1 MDELAK
7 QTMNR
12 TFKTSAVRVCRSG
25 RAAVAEMKGT
35 THQFYEDRYRLLSS
49 EIDLVKSASRGEIFA
64 VFDGV
69 SGATRGMA
77 AAQAMADALLKFFEE
92 PQAYAPDTEGLA
104 RLIQTANVDVNDWGT
119 MPGSDRPLGAAA
131 GTIVWVHN
139 GEATLFHAG
148 DTEAWLL
155 QSGACTCVAD
165 SSRDG
170 KVLVDYFGQGKNL
183 AMKIRT
189 FPFVRGNRLLL
200 FTDGVTKV
208 LNQPTIEGALRSTGL
223 IDRAVR
229 ALVEA
234 AERLRAPDDVT
245 ALMIEG

>member
-1 MDELAK
+1 MPVRRIEK
-7 QTMNR
+7 
-12 TFKTSAVRVCRSG
+12 AVRVNRRG

-35 THQFYEDRYRLLSS
+35 KHQFYEDRYRLLPM
-49 EIDLVKSASRGEIFA
+49 EIETVGNAGRGELFA

-69 SGATRGMA
+69 SGAPRGMA

-92 PQAYAPDTEGLA
+92 PQDYAPAAEGLS
-104 RLIQTANVDVNDWGT
+104 RLIQTANVDIHDWGV
-119 MPGSDRPLGAAA
+119 MPGSDRPLGACA
-131 GTIVWVHN
+131 GTIAWIHN

-155 QSGACTCVAD
+155 QSGNCTCVAD

-189 FPFVRGNRLLL
+189 FPFARGNRLLL

-208 LNQPTIEGALRSTGL
+208 LNQPAIEEVLRSSGP

-229 ALVEA
+229 SLVEA
-234 AERLRAPDDVT
+234 AEHRRAPDDVT